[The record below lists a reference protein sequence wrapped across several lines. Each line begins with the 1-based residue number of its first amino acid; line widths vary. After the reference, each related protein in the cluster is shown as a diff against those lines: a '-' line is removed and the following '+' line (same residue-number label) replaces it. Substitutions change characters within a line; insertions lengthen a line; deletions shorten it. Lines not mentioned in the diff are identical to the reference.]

1 MHRFTP
7 LSALLLALGLSTA
20 VQAQTMSAA
29 DARAAKDRI
38 EAEYKAADDTCKSLA
53 GNAKDI
59 CVAEAK
65 GRRKVAEAELEYT
78 RSGKPGDMEK
88 WNLAR
93 ADAAYDVAKEKC
105 DDRAGNVKDVCVQ
118 EAKAAHT
125 KAKADAK
132 AGKKTADARQ
142 DAAEDKREAD
152 WKVAKERCDALS
164 GDPKTACLDAA
175 KARFGKS

>member
-1 MHRFTP
+1 MNRFTS
-7 LSALLLALGLSTA
+7 LSAILLAVGLATG

-29 DARAAKDRI
+29 DARTAKERI
-38 EAEYKAADDTCKSLA
+38 ETEYKTANDVCKSLA
-53 GNAKDI
+53 DNAKDV

-65 GRRKVAEAELEYT
+65 GRRKVAEAELDYN
-78 RSGKPGDMEK
+78 RSGKSGDMEK
-88 WNLAR
+88 WNVAR

-105 DDRAGNVKDVCVQ
+105 DDRSGNVKDLCVQ

-132 AGKKTADARQ
+132 AGKKTAEARQ

-152 WKVAKERCDALS
+152 WKVAKERCDQLA
-164 GDPKTACLDAA
+164 GDAKSTCLDSA
-175 KARFGKS
+175 KARLGKS